1 MKSKHMRAASDTLQ
15 DASESR
21 IRIEPDTIRDA
32 SDGIRIGSLLLAR
45 GHVYQYAT
53 GKVEASDVY
62 QYATGK
68 VEASDVYKYDVKAS
82 MWRSKSQIQM
92 CGLLFNIF
100 MCIHILLYNNLS

>member
-21 IRIEPDTIRDA
+21 IRIDPDTLRDA

-45 GHVYQYAT
+45 GH
-53 GKVEASDVY
+53 VY

-92 CGLLFNIF
+92 CGPLFNIF